1 MGLLSFIK
9 GAGAKLFGKK
19 EEEAPA
25 AEKEALK
32 ANVLLAHVQSLKLP
46 FKNLKVYLQEEK
58 VTLKGEVDKQVDAEK
73 IALAVGNVE
82 GVSEVDNQME
92 VAIKEP
98 EAKYHTVVEGD
109 WLSKIAKTYY
119 GDANKFNVIF
129 EANKPM
135 LSDPDKIYPGQVL
148 RIPNL

>member
-1 MGLLSFIK
+1 MGLISFIK
-9 GAGAKLFGKK
+9 NAGAKLFGKK

-25 AEKEALK
+25 AEKETLK
-32 ANVLLAHVQSLKLP
+32 ASALLAHVQGLGLP
-46 FKNLKVYLQEEK
+46 FKQLTVFLAGEK
-58 VTLKGEVDKQVDAEK
+58 VTIKGEVENQIDAEK

-82 GVSEVDNQME
+82 GVDAVDNQMV
-92 VAIKEP
+92 VAIP
-98 EAKYHTVVEGD
+98 VPDSRYHTVVSGD

-119 GDANKFNVIF
+119 GDATKFDVIF

-135 LSDPDKIYPGQVL
+135 LKDPDEIYPGQVL

>member
-19 EEEAPA
+19 EEEAPV
-25 AEKEALK
+25 AEKETLK
-32 ANVLLAHVQSLKLP
+32 ASVLLAHVQSLKLP
-46 FKNLKVYLQEEK
+46 FKTLSVALQNEK
-58 VTLKGEVDKQVDAEK
+58 VTLKGEVDNQSDAEK
-73 IALAVGNVE
+73 IALAVGNVD
-82 GVSEVDNQME
+82 GVSSVDNQME
-92 VAIKEP
+92 VAVKEP
-98 EAKYHTVVEGD
+98 ESKYHTVVEGD

-119 GDANKFNVIF
+119 GDATKFDVIF